1 MWHDVTRLANDCPR
15 CRCHILL
22 ERSLDRIRKRMA
34 ASVPCADLLET
45 NHFSEMGH
53 LQWDKSHWKWTCG
66 MQGSPKT
73 RETQGNAGNRG
84 HITWFQAMAVFLE
97 ASSTTLC
104 SPERCCRGN
113 CWVDM
118 LRFTVLF
125 SWEGTAEG
133 ICGSKSILTKTTTD
147 CWTTTE
153 THAERYWQIRI
164 GCVDV
169 LSSWWLNCH
178 WPHSLAFR
186 LPNCWHGILRALA
199 WL

>member
-1 MWHDVTRLANDCPR
+1 MTVHGAGAIYCWKDLWIVSGRGWRLQYLAQICLKPTIFLRWATFSGTN
-15 CRCHILL
+15 
-22 ERSLDRIRKRMA
+22 RI
-34 ASVPCADLLET
+34 
-45 NHFSEMGH
+45 
-53 LQWDKSHWKWTCG
+53 
-66 MQGSPKT
+66 GSGPVECKAPPKT

-118 LRFTVLF
+118 LRFTVFF